1 MDKTILFM
9 GYNKESG
16 IISGTSDT
24 DLSIIQGNGYHRPM
38 NILLEY
44 PEERQRFEQSVDLVY
59 EPDTR
64 HYILDDRNPKIKF
77 CGKNPKI
84 KFYGCQ
90 YQKTSST
97 GAYVF
102 TAERF
107 EWLEEVN

>member
-59 EPDTR
+59 VPDMKC
-64 HYILDDRNPKIKF
+64 YSLAGRNPRL
-77 CGKNPKI
+77 

-90 YQKTSST
+90 YKETFPNGVSN
-97 GAYVF
+97 F

>member
-16 IISGTSDT
+16 AVGGT
-24 DLSIIQGNGYHRPM
+24 GVEFHKPM
-38 NILLEY
+38 TIFLKT
-44 PEERQRFEQSVDLVY
+44 PEERQRFEQSVEQSVDLVY
-59 EPDTR
+59 VPDIKC
-64 HYILDDRNPKIKF
+64 YSLDGRNPRL
-77 CGKNPKI
+77 

-90 YQKTSST
+90 FLETSPN

>member
-77 CGKNPKI
+77 
-84 KFYGCQ
+84 YGCQ

>member
-16 IISGTSDT
+16 AVGGTGVEFSK
-24 DLSIIQGNGYHRPM
+24 PM
-38 NILLEY
+38 TIFLKT

-59 EPDTR
+59 VPDMEC
-64 HYILDDRNPKIKF
+64 YSLAGRNPRL
-77 CGKNPKI
+77 

-90 YQKTSST
+90 YKETFPNGVSN
-97 GAYVF
+97 F

>member
-1 MDKTILFM
+1 MEKIISFM

-16 IISGTSDT
+16 VVSGTSDT
-24 DLSIIQGNGYHRPM
+24 DLSIIQGNGFPRPM
-38 NILLEY
+38 DILLEN
-44 PEERQRFEQSVDLVY
+44 PEERQRFEQSFEQSVDLVY
-59 EPDTR
+59 IPDMKC
-64 HYILDDRNPKIKF
+64 YSLDGRNPRL
-77 CGKNPKI
+77 

>member
-24 DLSIIQGNGYHRPM
+24 DLSIIQGNGFPRPM
-38 NILLEY
+38 DILLEN

-59 EPDTR
+59 DPDTR
-64 HYILDDRNPKIKF
+64 HYILDGR
-77 CGKNPKI
+77 NPKI

>member
-24 DLSIIQGNGYHRPM
+24 DLLIIQGNGYPRPM
-38 NILLEY
+38 NILLEN
-44 PEERQRFEQSVDLVY
+44 PEERQRFEQSVDLEY
-59 EPDTR
+59 DSGTR
-64 HYILDDRNPKIKF
+64 HYNLS
-77 CGKNPKI
+77 GKNPKI

-90 YQKTSST
+90 FQETSST